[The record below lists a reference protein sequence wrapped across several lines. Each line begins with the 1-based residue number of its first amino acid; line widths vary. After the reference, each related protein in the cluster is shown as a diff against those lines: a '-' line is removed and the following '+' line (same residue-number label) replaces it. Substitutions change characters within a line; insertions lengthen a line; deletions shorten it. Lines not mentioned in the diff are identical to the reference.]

1 MARVMPAYLGFLI
14 FGYSY
19 MLVILHDTLAQKNTI
34 QIIGLCIY
42 SVTLTIYATLQVFSF
57 EEAVETLQYEEA
69 LSSTVGVPMEILII
83 LIASLSGFSTILL
96 FFIAWKIYG
105 EFSWV
110 IFQNLNASVQL
121 QRLYVTHQVGDLLL
135 QYFCYSG
142 HWAQTS
148 PAGVH
153 IHPEIRR
160 LFLSGIHD

>member
-1 MARVMPAYLGFLI
+1 MSRVIPTYLAFLI

-42 SVTLTIYATLQVFSF
+42 SVTLTIYAALQVFAVQMASENS
-57 EEAVETLQYEEA
+57 EEIEA
-69 LSSTVGVPMEILII
+69 LDSTVAAPIEILII
-83 LIASLSGFSTILL
+83 LIASLGGFSTILL

-121 QRLYVTHQVGDLLL
+121 QRLFVAHQVGDLLL
-135 QYFCYSG
+135 QYLCYSG
-142 HWAQTS
+142 H
-148 PAGVH
+148 
-153 IHPEIRR
+153 
-160 LFLSGIHD
+160 